1 MKPGYLKLSKKELE
15 KRAKEAWKLLNP
27 CRVCPRKCGVN
38 RQKDALRR
46 AQGKIGFCQMGAK
59 LRISSA
65 HAHFG
70 EEAPLV
76 GTRGSG
82 TIFFSSCNLACVYCQ
97 NFEISQL
104 RLGNEVEIK
113 DLAKMMLSL
122 QNQGCHNINLVSPTI
137 WVPQILKA
145 LVIAAEKGLKLPLV
159 YNTGGYDSVKTLKLL
174 DGIVDIYMPDM
185 KYSDSKIALKYSLV
199 PNYWEVNK
207 KAVKEMFRQVG
218 DLVIDENGIAQKG
231 LLIRHLVLP
240 EGLAGTKKVMK
251 FIASLSKDS
260 YVNIMDQYYPT
271 NKNLAFSKNLLSRF
285 TQNKADQYP
294 EINRRILPE
303 EFEKAIEIA
312 KKEGLHRFDKREPRL
327 FLRFP

>member
-1 MKPGYLKLSKKELE
+1 MEPSYLKLSKKELA
-15 KRAKEAWKLLNP
+15 KRAEKAWRLLNP

-38 RQKDALRR
+38 RLQDSS
-46 AQGKIGFCQMGAK
+46 GFCRMGVK
-59 LRISSA
+59 PKISSY

-70 EEAPLV
+70 EEACLV
-76 GTRGSG
+76 GTHGSG

-104 RLGNEVEIK
+104 RFGSEVEIE
-113 DLAKMMLSL
+113 DLAKMMISL

-145 LVIAAEKGLKLPLV
+145 LVIAVEKGLKVPLV
-159 YNTGGYDSVKTLKLL
+159 YNTGGYDSVETLKIL

-185 KYSDSKIALKYSLV
+185 KYSNAKIAKKYSLV
-199 PNYWEVNK
+199 DNYWEVNK
-207 KAVKEMFRQVG
+207 KALAEMYRQVG
-218 DLVIDENGIAQKG
+218 DLVIGEDGIAQKG

-251 FIASLSKDS
+251 FIASLSKNS
-260 YVNIMDQYYPT
+260 YVNIMDQYYPC
-271 NKNLAFSKNLLSRF
+271 
-285 TQNKADQYP
+285 NKAEQYP
-294 EINRRILPE
+294 EINRRITPE
-303 EFEKAIEIA
+303 EFKEAIEIA
-312 KKEGLHRFDKREPRL
+312 KKQGLHRFDKREPRV

>member
-1 MKPGYLKLSKKELE
+1 MKPGYLKLSKKELQKQAE
-15 KRAKEAWKLLNP
+15 KAWELLNP
-27 CRVCPRKCGVN
+27 CRVCPRECGGN
-38 RQKDALRR
+38 RQEDERTGVCR
-46 AQGKIGFCQMGAK
+46 MGVRP
-59 LRISSA
+59 RISST

-82 TIFFSSCNLACVYCQ
+82 TIFLSSCNLACVYCQ
-97 NFEISQL
+97 NYEISQL
-104 RLGNEVEIK
+104 RFGNEVEIK

-137 WVPQILKA
+137 WVSQILKA
-145 LVIAAEKGLKLPLV
+145 LLIAVEKGLKVPLV
-159 YNTGGYDSVKTLKLL
+159 YNTGGYDSVETLKLL

-199 PNYWEVNK
+199 PNYWEINK

-240 EGLAGTKKVMK
+240 EGIAGTKKVMK

-260 YVNIMDQYYPT
+260 YINIMDQYYPT
-271 NKNLAFSKNLLSRF
+271 NKANR
-285 TQNKADQYP
+285 YP

-312 KKEGLHRFDKREPRL
+312 KKEGLHRFDKREPRP